1 MQSGFG
7 AAAHVRLQR
16 FWRTDMC
23 YVCDRLLLSRYEVIA
38 PLVQSLDALGLWLFL
53 LADVPP
59 RSNVIFTFCFLQQ

>member
-1 MQSGFG
+1 
-7 AAAHVRLQR
+7 
-16 FWRTDMC
+16 MC